1 MAAGGMPP
9 ADVSMLSKYR
19 NLDGKGGCAILDIT
33 DTAALAD
40 YALDWNGLS
49 KIETTA
55 IMDDETI
62 SSVLLK
68 HFGLM

>member
-9 ADVSMLSKYR
+9 ADVSMLSTYS
-19 NLDGKGGCAILDIT
+19 NLDGKGGYAILDIT
-33 DTAALAD
+33 DTADLAD
-40 YALDWNGLS
+40 YPLAWNGLS

-68 HFGLM
+68 HSGLM